1 MLRKL
6 LNSFG
11 YRGIDDA
18 VDFLMCGLGVLPPLL
33 MLTGFMVAGAVAL
46 LVMLLLVAAVGM
58 HAPPPDPPAEEPI
71 EKSIKKPRD

>member
-33 MLTGFMVAGAVAL
+33 MLCGFMLTGAVSL
-46 LVMLLLVAAVGM
+46 MVMLILVAAVGM
-58 HAPPPDPPAEEPI
+58 HAPPPEPRAEEPI
-71 EKSIKKPRD
+71 DKSVKKPHD